1 MRPES
6 FTYHAIK
13 AKQLLDVVGNFYAQE
28 KYEQAET
35 TLYQIMDLMRIC
47 LNQTVT
53 AEKLEDKFP
62 NLLFKYDLVR
72 NYYSVTNR
80 AYEFTRDQAIY
91 TRNVLLTFGFSLFE
105 VKYEGNGIV
114 DWDTKDE
121 PDYLV
126 ALSNAF
132 GNNWR
137 IKRSETNP
145 YRFFFTVR
153 EGEMTKEGAIGLGT
167 TVKRQYPNLTVV
179 VYYNENGMRKQV
191 TIDTWQTEIPDTT
204 PGNDPDP
211 HDTGN

>member
-1 MRPES
+1 MMRPES

-35 TLYQIMDLMRIC
+35 TLYQILDLIRIC

-62 NLLFKYDLVR
+62 NLIFKYDLVR
-72 NYYSVTNR
+72 NYHSVTNR

-105 VKYEGNGIV
+105 VKYEGNGII

-126 ALSNAF
+126 SLNLEFST
-132 GNNWR
+132 NWR
-137 IKRSETNP
+137 IKRSENDP
-145 YRFFFTVR
+145 YRFFFTSR
-153 EGEMTKEGAIGLGT
+153 EVPMNLEGATAMGT
-167 TVKRQYPNLTVV
+167 MVKRRYPTLTVV
-179 VYYNENGMRKQV
+179 VYYNDEAGNRKSITV
-191 TIDTWQTEIPDTT
+191 DTWSTN
-204 PGNDPDP
+204 PGEND
-211 HDTGN
+211 GSNKL